1 MRHKLSWLGFSLAAG
16 ALAAFAPASAH
27 HSFAMFDRARTET
40 LSGTVKGFDMINPHS
55 WLQVVVVDKAG
66 MNEWA
71 LEMGGSGQLA
81 QRGWTSSTFKPGDKI
96 TVNFHPSRDGSNGGQ
111 FVSVAQLNG
120 QLFESRSRGD

>member
-1 MRHKLSWLGFSLAAG
+1 MFNDVAVAARLMQAERH
-16 ALAAFAPASAH
+16 
-27 HSFAMFDRARTET
+27 RTHRT
-40 LSGTVKGFDMINPHS
+40 S
-55 WLQVVVVDKAG
+55 LQVVVVDKAG